1 MSNSLFSECAVS
13 ILERRTTSLET
24 GETNSAFLLVKRP
37 EKGLLAGMWEFPTV
51 EQDQLQACHKISSLS
66 TYKQRSE
73 SSREYLVKTLGLDWI
88 KSCTDIQ
95 RRDLGSVQHL
105 FSHIRKTYHVE
116 WVLVQGQAAD
126 WGTKASN
133 SPKPKQ
139 GSSVPETEWLSTEE
153 LATAAIPTGINKTF
167 QLLQKFQEANESLT
181 GGKRK
186 GVGAAGTASRDG
198 LGRDKKKA
206 KKEVKKE
213 NDGGQAT
220 LSSFFTRAK

>member
-1 MSNSLFSECAVS
+1 MS
-13 ILERRTTSLET
+13 ILERRTTCSET
-24 GETNSAFLLVKRP
+24 GETKSAFLLVKRP

-51 EQDQLQACHKISSLS
+51 EQDQLQARHKISLLT

-73 SSREYLVKTLGLDWI
+73 SSREYLVETLGLDWI

-116 WVLVQGQAAD
+116 WVLVQGQAVD
-126 WGTKASN
+126 RETKAAN
-133 SPKPKQ
+133 SPKSKQ

-153 LATAAIPTGINKTF
+153 LARAAIPTGINKTF
-167 QLLQKFQEANESLT
+167 QLLQKYKEANESLP

-186 GVGAAGTASRDG
+186 GVGAAGTASSDG
-198 LGRDKKKA
+198 LGRDKKKV
-206 KKEVKKE
+206 KKEVKE